1 MLRTNLKSACLSAAS
16 VIALSICISTE
27 SYAQSTLPPV
37 TVDAPQ
43 QRPAARR
50 VKPRTTVSRPRG
62 PARRVAAPSRQALPA
77 QPSLA
82 AGAGIE
88 RGTGPVLNG
97 YVAQQSVTA
106 TKTDTPLLTTPQA
119 VSVVPRKQI
128 EDQQPQTLSE
138 TLRYTPGATVNSYG
152 VNSVFD
158 TIKVRGFEV
167 PIYLD
172 GLRLPV
178 DPGTTFAS
186 QRLEP
191 FGLERVEVL
200 RGPSSGLYGQSPP
213 GGLVNA
219 VSKRPQPV
227 PFADLILQG
236 GNFDRAQGA
245 FDFNGPLES
254 TGQWLG
260 RMTGLVREAG
270 TQLDFQRDNRYF
282 FAPSLTWRPDAD
294 TSFTILASVQ
304 KSNGRGYQQYVPATG
319 TALPNPFGRIPYS
332 RYLGEPDFD
341 RFNTEQAAVGYS
353 FEHRFNDYLQFRQNF
368 RYSTASSNL
377 QALRVDDVAPDQR
390 TAIRTALGVKA
401 STENIAV
408 DNQLQLD
415 VATGPLQ
422 HKVLFGVDYYTQ
434 KGSSFFNM
442 APGPD
447 TDLFAPVYGQAVA
460 PLSTFATALDSRSD
474 QHQAGIYLQDQITLD
489 RLVLT
494 ATARADRADSTTTN
508 LPTAF
513 GPASAAQQH
522 DNATTGRI
530 GASYLFD
537 NGVAPYAAYAT
548 SFQPTPGTTF
558 AGTPFRP
565 TTGTSKEIGVKYQPV
580 GTNALFTLAFFD
592 ITQQNVLTTD
602 TTNPLFSIQTGEI
615 RVKGL
620 EFEGRFSL
628 TDRFDLIAGYSHI
641 DPRITKDTTP
651 VVGNVVSE
659 VPLETASL
667 WGLYKERTGVFA
679 GWGIGAGARYIGK
692 SYSDSANSFAIPSYT
707 VFDAL
712 VSYDFAYLN
721 PQWRGL
727 TFQLNVNN
735 MTDNYYVSN
744 CSGPIYCA
752 LGNARTV
759 LGTLRYRF
767 QPG

>member
-1 MLRTNLKSACLSAAS
+1 MPTINLRSVCLGTVSI
-16 VIALSICISTE
+16 VALSIGLPDDAF
-27 SYAQSTLPPV
+27 AQSSELPTV
-37 TVDAPQ
+37 TVTAPKLQ
-43 QRPAARR
+43 AARR
-50 VKPRTTVSRPRG
+50 AQPTRRARPR
-62 PARRVAAPSRQALPA
+62 PAPAAPSQLTSSRPGPA
-77 QPSLA
+77 VV
-82 AGAGIE
+82 GE
-88 RGTGPVLNG
+88 RGTGPALHG

-119 VSVVPRKQI
+119 VSVVPRRQI
-128 EDQQPQTLSE
+128 DDQQPQTLSE
-138 TLRYTPGATVNSYG
+138 TLRYTLGATVNSYG
-152 VNSVFD
+152 ANSVFD

-219 VSKRPQPV
+219 VSKRPQLV
-227 PFADLILQG
+227 PYADLILQG

-254 TGQWLG
+254 TGQWLV

-319 TALPNPFGRIPYS
+319 TVLPNPFGHIPYS

-341 RFNTEQAAVGYS
+341 RFSTAHAAIGYS
-353 FEHRFNDYLQFRQNF
+353 FEHRFNNHLQFRQSL
-368 RYSTASSNL
+368 RYSTASTDL
-377 QALRVDDVAPDQR
+377 QALRVDGVALDQR

-401 STENIAV
+401 STENLTV

-442 APGPD
+442 AAGPN

-460 PLSTFATALDSRSD
+460 PVSTFATALDSRS
-474 QHQAGIYLQDQITLD
+474 HQQQTGIYVQDQIKLD
-489 RLVLT
+489 RLVVT

-508 LPTAF
+508 FPTAF
-513 GPASAAQQH
+513 GPASETQQH

-565 TTGTSKEIGVKYQPV
+565 TTGTSREIGVKYRPV
-580 GTNALFTLAFFD
+580 STNALFTLAFFD

-602 TTNPLFSIQTGEI
+602 TANPFFSIQTGEI
-615 RVKGL
+615 RVKGV
-620 EFEGRFSL
+620 EFESRFSL

-641 DPRITKDTTP
+641 DPRITKNTTP
-651 VVGNVVSE
+651 VVGNVVAG

-679 GWGIGAGARYIGK
+679 GWGIGAGARNVGK
-692 SYSDSANSFAIPSYT
+692 SYSDSANTFAVPSYT

-721 PQWRGL
+721 PHWRGL

-735 MTDNYYVSN
+735 LTNEYYVSN
-744 CSGPIYCA
+744 CSGRVYCA
-752 LGNARTV
+752 LGNARAV
-759 LGTLRYRF
+759 FGTLRYHF
-767 QPG
+767 QSG